1 MDIIPEQMAIVSLVG
16 GNVMMTKTAEQQNV
30 EDQYV
35 VGGEMEYATL
45 IPNVHGIE
53 KIKTMG

>member
-1 MDIIPEQMAIVSLVG
+1 MDIIPEQMAIVSLVS
-16 GNVMMTKTAEQQNV
+16 GNVMMTKTVEQQNV

-45 IPNVHGIE
+45 IPCVHGIE
-53 KIKTMG
+53 KIRTME